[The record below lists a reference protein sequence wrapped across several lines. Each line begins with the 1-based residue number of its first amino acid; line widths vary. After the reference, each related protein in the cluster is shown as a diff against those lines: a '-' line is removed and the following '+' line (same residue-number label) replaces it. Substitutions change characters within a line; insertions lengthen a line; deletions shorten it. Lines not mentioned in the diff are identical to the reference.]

1 MTSEQF
7 FLNVSTELNT
17 FLKSHGFNGSKNF
30 WFKKAGV
37 VNQLIELQKSA
48 WSTSYYLNIGF
59 IMAPDVVI
67 KKKTPS
73 HKWHYTCR
81 FEDLTK
87 WDNAKRNFYFGLEEE
102 MNDEELSAKLK
113 TILTEFETSIRPILD
128 KISDENYF
136 KTNPNLNPLEKL
148 WFLQNIKSEQLREL
162 VNMD

>member
-7 FLNVSTELNT
+7 FFNVANELNA
-17 FLKSHGFNGSKNF
+17 FFKSNGFNGSNNF
-30 WFKKAGV
+30 WYKKVGI

-59 IMAPDVVI
+59 IIAPKVVV

-81 FEDLTK
+81 FEELTG
-87 WDNAKRNFYFGLEEE
+87 WDNAKRNFYFGSEEE
-102 MNDEELSAKLK
+102 MREEELSTKVQA
-113 TILTEFETSIRPILD
+113 ILTEFEISIFPILN
-128 KISDENYF
+128 KISEGNYF

-148 WFLQNIKSEQLREL
+148 WFLQNIKSAELREL